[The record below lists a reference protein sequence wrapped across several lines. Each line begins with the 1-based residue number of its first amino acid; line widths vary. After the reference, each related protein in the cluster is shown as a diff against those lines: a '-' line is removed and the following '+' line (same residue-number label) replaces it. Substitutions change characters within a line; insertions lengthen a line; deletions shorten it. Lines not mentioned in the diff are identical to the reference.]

1 MADITQDTIDRVAIM
16 DLLARYNRG
25 VDRCDLDTLNG
36 VWAEG
41 ATTDYGANGG
51 DAREWSANT
60 VASLRANFLRT
71 QHMLGQMVID
81 LDGDRATAET
91 YCRAY
96 HEFEGP
102 DGREEMTV
110 GGRYLDDLV
119 RTPTGW
125 RIAKRRY
132 VMDWNANRPST
143 AKWDQGLYAMLARR
157 SARHPDDA
165 LYTGQ

>member
-1 MADITQDTIDRVAIM
+1 MNETADRVAIM

-25 VDRCDLDTLNG
+25 VDRCDLATLDT
-36 VWAEG
+36 VWADG
-41 ATTDYGANGG
+41 AVTDFGFNGT

-60 VASLRANFLRT
+60 VNSLRSNFLRT

-81 LDGDRATAET
+81 LDGDHATAET

-96 HEFEGP
+96 HEFDGP
-102 DGREEMTV
+102 EGREEMTV

-119 RTPTGW
+119 RTPAGW

-132 VMDWNANRPST
+132 VMDWNSNRRST
-143 AKWDQGLYAMLARR
+143 AKWDEGLYALLTRR
-157 SARHPDDA
+157 SARFPDDA
-165 LYTGQ
+165 LYTGK